1 MKKIF
6 EWLKTHPY
14 QSAFGAVLILSL
26 LAFVLLSGDG
36 TNEEELATKTT
47 EVETIK
53 VADFGSGA
61 VGVAYPT
68 ASGNSFVVR
77 SQSSGRVDRVIAV
90 GKEVEAGT
98 VIAELDNGSERAALT
113 QAQGTYEAALAAA
126 AKSDISLADAKTALL
141 AEKSDALA
149 ANRAALA
156 AWNNVLYN
164 TVDQMFINPRLD
176 SPGVRISAE
185 GQAVELSRERI
196 ALNTVLSDW
205 QKQSPSLSPSSE
217 TRTITDSLEKAIST
231 VNRLGTM
238 VDTFIALIPK
248 QKVNEVY
255 TSSELSRLSSEFA
268 AARATLN
275 SQRSSLESAKNSLL
289 RAEETVNS
297 ATIGG
302 TGGEISAADA
312 AIKQALGSYQA
323 ARAAYERTI
332 VKAPFAGTITSINV
346 SVGDI
351 IGTGADVSIIVPAE
365 GEETTRWWNLPL
377 TAIKYTP
384 DNAYVFKISGDGKLE
399 GIEVATGLVTTN
411 SIKVTGLQGD
421 ETLVKD
427 VRGMKA
433 GDEVKIKQ

>member
-1 MKKIF
+1 MKKMI

-14 QSAFGAVLILSL
+14 HSAFGALLIISL
-26 LAFVLLSGDG
+26 LIFAIFSGDG
-36 TNEEELATKTT
+36 TGEAEQTAKVE
-47 EVETIK
+47 EVEIIK
-53 VADFGSGA
+53 VVDFGSGA
-61 VGVAYPT
+61 IGVAYPT

-77 SQSSGRVDRVIAV
+77 SESSGRVERVIAA
-90 GKEVEAGT
+90 GQEVEAGT
-98 VIAELDNGSERAALT
+98 VIAALDNASERAALT

-126 AKSDISLADAKTALL
+126 AKSDISLSDAKTALS
-141 AEKSDALA
+141 AEKNDALA
-149 ANRAALA
+149 TNRAALA

-185 GQAVELSRERI
+185 GQAVVLSRERI

-205 QKQSPSLSPSSE
+205 QKQLPNLSPASE
-217 TRTITDSLEKAIST
+217 TRTITDSLDQAIAT
-231 VNRLGTM
+231 VNRLGAV
-238 VDTFIALIPK
+238 VDTFISLIPK

-255 TSSELSRLSSEFA
+255 TSSELARLSSEFA
-268 AARATLN
+268 MARATLN
-275 SQRSSLESAKNSLL
+275 TQRSNLESARSSLL

-302 TGGEISAADA
+302 TGGQISAADA

-323 ARAAYERTI
+323 AQAVYERTI
-332 VKAPFAGTITSINV
+332 IKAPFAGTITSMNV

-365 GEETTRWWNLPL
+365 GAETTRWWNLPL
-377 TAIKYTP
+377 SAIKYTP
-384 DNAYVFKISGDGKLE
+384 DNAYVFKVNGEGKLE
-399 GIEVATGLVTTN
+399 AIEVETGLVTTN

-421 ETLVKD
+421 EILVKD